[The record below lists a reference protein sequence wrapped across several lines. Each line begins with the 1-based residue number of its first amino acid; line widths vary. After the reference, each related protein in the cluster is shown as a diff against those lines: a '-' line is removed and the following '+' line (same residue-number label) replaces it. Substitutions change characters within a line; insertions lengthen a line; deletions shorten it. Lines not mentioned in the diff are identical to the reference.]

1 MKIGKYTKILIKIV
15 YCIFVRL
22 IQTLI
27 IEKEVS
33 YEFGNNSLNRLHSG
47 QGAGSLQKVP

>member
-1 MKIGKYTKILIKIV
+1 MV

-33 YEFGNNSLNRLHSG
+33 YEFGNNNSLNSLHRG
-47 QGAGSLQKVP
+47 QGA